1 MSDVLSI
8 IKVAVGAMGLI
19 ILILLSLSFGGCR
32 AAVEA
37 EAKPPVV
44 VEERVRVGTPAPQY
58 TPYAGPVTYAP
69 GYTATI
75 EK

>member
-1 MSDVLSI
+1 MNDVMNI
-8 IKVAVGAMGLI
+8 IKVAVGAMGLVV
-19 ILILLSLSFGGCR
+19 LILLSLSFGGCR

-44 VEERVRVGTPAPQY
+44 VEEQVRVGTPAPQY
-58 TPYAGPVTYAP
+58 TPFAGPVTYAP
-69 GYTATI
+69 NYAL